1 MFYSKGRLAIA
12 TGAIALFI
20 AAAAIYT
27 HLEKE
32 VTIKVDD
39 KVEETTTFS
48 DNVEDL
54 LREKNIKLAPEDVVI
69 PGVDKKVKDN
79 MTIVI
84 KRAFPIKISYDGK
97 DQLVRTQ
104 PDKVKNILR
113 KADISL
119 SEKDKTIP
127 ALDEFVKNDTTI
139 QVIRVEEK
147 VDTKVNT
154 IPYKTITR
162 KDSSLPV
169 GTTKVIQQ
177 GEEGK
182 EKIITTYSLEN
193 GETVSKKTNKILLKS
208 SKPKIVLMG
217 SMNVAT
223 RGGTKFSYSRKMR
236 MMASAYT
243 YTGNRTASGTTTR
256 KGVVAVDPSVI
267 PMGSKLYI
275 EGYGFA
281 RAEDTGGA
289 IKGNKIDVFLPS
301 YSEAKRYGRR
311 WVTVYILK

>member
-1 MFYSKGRLAIA
+1 MFYGKSRLAII
-12 TGAIALFI
+12 TGAITLFI
-20 AAAAIYT
+20 AATVIYT

-39 KVEETTTFS
+39 KIEETTTFS
-48 DNVEDL
+48 ESVEDL
-54 LREKNIKLAPEDVVI
+54 LKEKNIKLAPEDVVI
-69 PGVDKKVKDN
+69 PGIDEKVKDN
-79 MTIVI
+79 MTVVI
-84 KRAFPIKISYDGK
+84 KRAFPVKVSCDGK
-97 DQLVRTQ
+97 DKVIKTQ
-104 PDKVKNILR
+104 PDKVKNILK

-119 SEKDKTIP
+119 KEKDKTVP
-127 ALDEFVKNDTTI
+127 ELDKIVKNNTTI

-169 GTTKVIQQ
+169 GKTKVIQQ

-182 EKIITTYSLEN
+182 EKIITTYNLEN
-193 GETVSKKTNKILLKS
+193 GEAISKKTNKILLKS
-208 SKPKIVLMG
+208 PKPKIVLMG
-217 SMNVAT
+217 SMNVAY
-223 RGGTKFSYSRKMR
+223 RGGAKFAYSQKMR
-236 MMASAYT
+236 MLASAYT
-243 YTGNRTASGTTTR
+243 HTGSCTASGTTTR
-256 KGVVAVDPSVI
+256 RGVVAVDPSVI
-267 PMGSKLYI
+267 PMGSRLYI

-289 IKGNKIDVFLPS
+289 IKGNRIDVFLPS
-301 YSEAKRYGRR
+301 HSEARRYGRR